1 MLRRTLLKLVA
12 ALYVVRPVR
21 ALEWVLQTAP
31 FGQREIDTLVA
42 VADIVLPSSLNAAAK
57 RRVVDRFV
65 AWHANYRQSADMGHG
80 YGASTL
86 RQPSGPPPA
95 ARYPSQFAAIDAAAK
110 ERGGAALGALAPAA
124 RREVIEKFLNEPQPV
139 NRMPAQ
145 PSGANV
151 VADLMG
157 SYFNSPNAWDLSYQA
172 QIFRDS
178 CRTLDNSEAEPRRSL
193 K

>member
-21 ALEWVLQTAP
+21 ALERVLQTAP
-31 FGQREIDTLVA
+31 FGRSEIDTLVA
-42 VADIVLPSSLNAAAK
+42 VADVVLPSSLNAAAK

-65 AWHANYRQSADMGHG
+65 SWHANYRQGADMGHG
-80 YGASTL
+80 YGASTV

-95 ARYPSQFAAIDAAAK
+95 ARYPAQFAA
-110 ERGGAALGALAPAA
+110 LGPAPG
-124 RREVIEKFLNEPQPV
+124 REVIEKFLNEPQPV

-145 PSGANV
+145 PNGANV
-151 VADLMG
+151 VADFMG
-157 SYFNSPNAWDLSYQA
+157 FYFNSANAWDLSYQA

-178 CRTLDNSEAEPRRSL
+178 CRTLDNSESEPQRIR
-193 K
+193 